1 MERKAKRA
9 LGFDGGGFF
18 VVLVLLALPAV
29 LVGLSVDAHLRR
41 ARAERAQPVTDAV
54 AVRLPSPDMALFGGA
69 RWLRAPTLEEPG
81 AAFADGPGAVDPD
94 PAGGL
99 VAPPKAVWAE
109 AKGAR

>member
-1 MERKAKRA
+1 MEPRA
-9 LGFDGGGFF
+9 TRSRAFQARPVTIAL
-18 VVLVLLALPAV
+18 VVLALP
-29 LVGLSVDAHLRR
+29 LVVTGLSVDAHLRR
-41 ARAERAQPVTDAV
+41 ARAERGQPVTDAV

-99 VAPPKAVWAE
+99 VAPPKAAWAK